1 MRGYPILPIRTLGS
15 PSGSRMT
22 SAFIR
27 ESTMLKVM
35 FENYPPTQEGYL
47 RCATVQ
53 SEAMLAKLLSEGT
66 YKPSRSDLAPH
77 SMTSGCSACEDENQ
91 WCWSDAH
98 SWMYE
103 QCAEKLGLA
112 EMDAGIWLYAHD
124 EEIHNF
130 KEAYN
135 FGLEKE
141 GKVLLIVDV
150 PRDRIVQSDWL
161 LFHRVTEDSPIRS
174 SQSLVVDCDLDE
186 NRHLIDGWLDW
197 HNNSELSEEERELRK
212 RQSWQIV
219 FENDRW
225 PEGVYDDSMG
235 NSDASIVQ
243 GVAPFITIDDLVDV
257 LFQTEFKTW
266 DFLSQGESLRVYGS
280 LQGLSVLFLTERGI
294 TSKRIGLKSTG
305 SMFGHQKRPTSRKS
319 REGIVHRRKYLHRK
333 VKRRAV
339 KIRKGED
346 ASHARLLLHK
356 SIN

>member
-1 MRGYPILPIRTLGS
+1 
-15 PSGSRMT
+15 
-22 SAFIR
+22 
-27 ESTMLKVM
+27 M
-35 FENYPPTQEGYL
+35 FENYTPVEDVYL

-98 SWMYE
+98 TWMYE
-103 QCAEKLGLA
+103 QCAEKLGMA

-124 EEIHNF
+124 GEIHNF

-141 GKVLLIVDV
+141 GMVLLIVDI

-161 LFHRVTEDSPIRS
+161 LFHRVTENSPIRS
-174 SQSLVVDCDLDE
+174 SQSLVVDCDLEE
-186 NRHLIDGWLDW
+186 NRHLIDEWLDW
-197 HNNSELSEEERELRK
+197 HNNPELSEEERELRK
-212 RQSWQIV
+212 RQSWQII

-225 PEGVYDDSMG
+225 PEGVFDDSMG

-257 LFQTEFKTW
+257 VFQTEFKTW
-266 DFLSQGESLRVYGS
+266 DFLRQGESLRIYGS
-280 LQGLSVLFLTERGI
+280 VEGLSVLFLTERGI
-294 TSKRIGLKSTG
+294 TSKRIGNKST
-305 SMFGHQKRPTSRKS
+305 SAMFGHQAPSTRNKSRK
-319 REGIVHRRKYLHRK
+319 GLVHRRKYIQRNISRNSL
-333 VKRRAV
+333 
-339 KIRKGED
+339 KIRKGDNFRD
-346 ASHARLLLHK
+346 AKLIIRRGER
-356 SIN
+356 

>member
-1 MRGYPILPIRTLGS
+1 M
-15 PSGSRMT
+15 
-22 SAFIR
+22 F
-27 ESTMLKVM
+27 KVM

-98 SWMYE
+98 TWMYE
-103 QCAEKLGLA
+103 QCAEKLGMA

-124 EEIHNF
+124 DEIHNF

-135 FGLEKE
+135 FGIEKD
-141 GKVLLIVDV
+141 GVVLLIVDI
-150 PRDRIVQSDWL
+150 PRDRLVQSDWMQ
-161 LFHRVTEDSPIRS
+161 FHHIVVNDPVRTSESLRVDS
-174 SQSLVVDCDLDE
+174 DLDE
-186 NRHLIDGWLDW
+186 NRHLIDEWHDW

-212 RQSWQIV
+212 RQSWQII

-225 PEGVYDDSMG
+225 PEGVFDDSMG

-257 LFQTEFKTW
+257 VFQTEFKTW
-266 DFLSQGESLRVYGS
+266 DFLRQGESLSIYGT
-280 LQGLSVLFLTERGI
+280 LEGLSVLFLTRRGI

-305 SMFGHQKRPTSRKS
+305 AMYGHQKQPTTRKS
-319 REGIVHRRKYLHRK
+319 RNGCVHRKKYFRK
-333 VKRRAV
+333 KRSATYMKLRSGDDFRSAELII
-339 KIRKGED
+339 KRD
-346 ASHARLLLHK
+346 
-356 SIN
+356 

>member
-1 MRGYPILPIRTLGS
+1 M
-15 PSGSRMT
+15 
-22 SAFIR
+22 FQ
-27 ESTMLKVM
+27 VM
-35 FENYPPTQEGYL
+35 FENYPPVEEGYL

-66 YKPSRSDLAPH
+66 FKPSRSNLEPH

-91 WCWSDAH
+91 WCWYDAH
-98 SWMYE
+98 TWMYE
-103 QCAEKLGLA
+103 QCAEKLDMA
-112 EMDAGIWLYAHD
+112 AMDAGIWLYAHD

-141 GKVLLIVDV
+141 GMVILIVDI

-161 LFHRVTEDSPIRS
+161 LFHRLTEDSPIRS
-174 SQSLVVDCDLDE
+174 SQSLVVDCDLEE
-186 NRHLIDGWLDW
+186 NRHLIDEWLDW
-197 HNNSELSEEERELRK
+197 HNNPELSEEERELRK

-257 LFQTEFKTW
+257 VFQTESNNW
-266 DFLSQGESLRVYGS
+266 DFLRQGESLRIYGCVG
-280 LQGLSVLFLTERGI
+280 GLSVLFLTERGI
-294 TSKRIGLKSTG
+294 TSKRIGKKSTG
-305 SMFGHQKRPTSRKS
+305 TMFGHQKQPTLRKS
-319 REGIVHRRKYLHRK
+319 RNGKVHRKKYFRK
-333 VKRRAV
+333 KRYSTFMKYRSGDNSRSAELII
-339 KIRKGED
+339 KRE
-346 ASHARLLLHK
+346 
-356 SIN
+356 

>member
-1 MRGYPILPIRTLGS
+1 MGDYNP
-15 PSGSRMT
+15 
-22 SAFIR
+22 
-27 ESTMLKVM
+27 KVM
-35 FENYPPTQEGYL
+35 IENYTPVEEGYI

-98 SWMYE
+98 TWMYE
-103 QCAEKLGLA
+103 QCAEKLGVP

-124 EEIHNF
+124 DEIHNF

-141 GKVLLIVDV
+141 GMVLLIVDI

-161 LFHRVTEDSPIRS
+161 LFHRVTVDSPIRS
-174 SQSLVVDCDLDE
+174 SQSLVVDCDLEE
-186 NRHLIDGWLDW
+186 NRHLIDEWLYW
-197 HNNSELSEEERELRK
+197 HNNPELSEEERELRK
-212 RQSWQIV
+212 RQSWQII

-257 LFQTEFKTW
+257 VFQTEFKTW
-266 DFLSQGESLRVYGS
+266 DFLRQGESLSIYGT
-280 LQGLSVLFLTERGI
+280 LEGLSVLFLTRSGI

-305 SMFGHQKRPTSRKS
+305 AMYGHQKQPTTRKS
-319 REGIVHRRKYLHRK
+319 RNGNVHRKKYFRKKRSATY
-333 VKRRAV
+333 VKLRSGDNFRSAELII
-339 KIRKGED
+339 KRE
-346 ASHARLLLHK
+346 
-356 SIN
+356 